1 MQTISIWQCKPGA
14 VFDEIRPYRSLSEWF
29 GITLLAII
37 LRLSSNSYGW
47 FDLVVAH
54 SEFMKPTRR
63 VSAALLFSL
72 AVASLFLFLP
82 SSFGVSILI
91 CAVPVFVIGVAEDLT
106 NRISAFV
113 RLLVSIFSAGL
124 LTVGLNVVIT
134 DTGFEMFDSF
144 LQIQVLAM
152 TSICAITA
160 HCHAVN
166 IADG

>member
-1 MQTISIWQCKPGA
+1 MKFVPTE
-14 VFDEIRPYRSLSEWF
+14 VFLSGLVSLC
-29 GITLLAII
+29 LAWII
-37 LRLSSNSYGW
+37 LRLSSKFVW
-47 FDLVVAH
+47 LRFDH
-54 SEFMKPTRR
+54 GSGSDSEFMSPR

-144 LQIQVLAM
+144 LQIQVLAAIL
-152 TSICAITA
+152 SICAITA
-160 HCHAVN
+160 HCRSQYH
-166 IADG
+166 